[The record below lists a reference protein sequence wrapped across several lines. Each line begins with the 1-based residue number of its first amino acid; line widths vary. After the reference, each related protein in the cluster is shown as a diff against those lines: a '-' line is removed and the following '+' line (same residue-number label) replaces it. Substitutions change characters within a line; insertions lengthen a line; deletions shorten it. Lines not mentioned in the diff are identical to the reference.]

1 MNIITISRQFGS
13 NGRQLGKYLAKY
25 LNYDYYD
32 KDIIK
37 YLAKSN
43 NFDEDYVEVV
53 LNSRGWQDMPT
64 SFRTSLA
71 LPLGD
76 KVGLLLDEENI
87 IKEIAK
93 LNRNCIIVGRSA
105 DEVLKAYHPF
115 SIFVCAPL
123 NVRVQRCMEHNK
135 DNISY
140 KEMEKM
146 VKKIDI
152 GRAKTREIVSNR
164 PWGAPDSYNMVIN
177 TDGMDVEKLAKAVGE
192 FALNFFENKQ

>member
-13 NGRQLGKYLAKY
+13 NGKQLAKYLASY

-43 NFDEDYVEVV
+43 NFDEEYVDAI
-53 LNSRGWQDMPT
+53 LNSKGWQVVPKT
-64 SFRTSLA
+64 FRSSLT

-76 KVGLLLDEENI
+76 KVGLLLDEQNI

-93 LNRNCIIVGRSA
+93 KGRNCIIVGRSA
-105 DEVLKAYHPF
+105 DEVLKDLHPF

-123 NVRVQRCMEHNK
+123 HTRVQRCLEHAK
-135 DNISY
+135 DDISY

-146 VKKIDI
+146 VKRVDT
-152 GRAKTREIVSNR
+152 GRARTREIVSNR
-164 PWGAPDSYNMVIN
+164 PWGASDSYNMVIN
-177 TDGMDVEKLAKAVGE
+177 TEGMDIEKLAKAVGN
-192 FALNFFENKQ
+192 FALAYFNDQQ